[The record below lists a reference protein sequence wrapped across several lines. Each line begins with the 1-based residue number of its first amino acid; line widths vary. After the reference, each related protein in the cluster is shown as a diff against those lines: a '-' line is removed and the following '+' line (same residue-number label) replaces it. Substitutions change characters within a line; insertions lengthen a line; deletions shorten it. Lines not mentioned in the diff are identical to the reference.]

1 MVEENYMEMKILLP
15 FWLFLVR
22 LHCCL
27 VDAAERTT
35 ENNELWLAEN
45 EVWIRMRIGTTS
57 NIKITRDEAIS
68 AHELNEICAFLL
80 LTTFKVLSFSQPKYQ
95 QRLQQKTCQFLP
107 SSAMRAS
114 ANPNELKCRLSY
126 IRKLYRQCNIYY
138 WNYYNTK
145 CHGIT

>member
-80 LTTFKVLSFSQPKYQ
+80 LTTFLRYSLS
-95 QRLQQKTCQFLP
+95 L
-107 SSAMRAS
+107 
-114 ANPNELKCRLSY
+114 NPNINRDCSRRHVNFYHLLPWEHQLILMS
-126 IRKLYRQCNIYY
+126 
-138 WNYYNTK
+138 WNVDLATSGNFI
-145 CHGIT
+145 GNVIFITEIIITPNAME